1 MSIELLVIDLA
12 GGGGN
17 TFAPKFGW
25 QKEYA
30 KTLKT
35 FTQKAKEKLEIL
47 AQTP

>member
-12 GGGGN
+12 GGGD

-30 KTLKT
+30 KTLKI
-35 FTQKAKEKLEIL
+35 FTQKVKERLEIV